1 MTLLDLAIPVIGAL
15 AFVGYVT
22 CLLRFVWLTGVGTL
36 GFAAV
41 AYLLHPVGSGTH
53 VYWGMAGA
61 GLILAL
67 GSAWFFRPSHLA
79 LASSEKP
86 TDGSQIVIDGTNVLY
101 WDGDGAQMATLRIV
115 IDALK
120 KKGRSPIVFLDA
132 SSRHHLGDKGLNEQ
146 GFAKA
151 LGVPKSQVM
160 VCPARTE
167 ADAFILKYARAENL
181 PVVSNDMFR
190 DRAAQ
195 TKGLKFVKGVIVK
208 GRPIFDGL

>member
-1 MTLLDLAIPVIGAL
+1 MTHFTLGCLGNLLVAGRHGRLGPPDDIIKRRFGGGQDVILDRLDLGIAPHGVDSKEVSHTKMDG
-15 AFVGYVT
+15 VT
-22 CLLRFVWLTGVGTL
+22 GG
-36 GFAAV
+36 
-41 AYLLHPVGSGTH
+41 H
-53 VYWGMAGA
+53 
-61 GLILAL
+61 
-67 GSAWFFRPSHLA
+67 HLKFD
-79 LASSEKP
+79 S
-86 TDGSQIVIDGTNVLY
+86 
-101 WDGDGAQMATLRIV
+101 DGAQMVTLRIV

-120 KKGRSPIVFLDA
+120 KKGRTPIVFLDA

-167 ADAFILKYARAENL
+167 ADAFILKYARAEDL